1 MWYIGDIYRHVCTTC
16 MTFKDALAVYAQPV
30 VVHAVY
36 AQPLD
41 VHVAHMCL
49 YRSYMYIQDSCFDAK
64 MRINFSTKLV
74 RKIIWLMIVLM

>member
-1 MWYIGDIYRHVCTTC
+1 MWYIGDIYRRVCTTC

-49 YRSYMYIQDSCFDAK
+49 YRSHDSCFDAK
-64 MRINFSTKLV
+64 MRINFSTKMFG
-74 RKIIWLMIVLM
+74 K